1 MNRLLARFPHRR
13 LAVAL
18 LARGTV
24 AWVLVRLL
32 LLVTPQLVDGALIQL
47 EPRAA
52 LGVVGLTGFVGMIQA
67 RWRNEPR
74 FFANLGIAPAAT
86 FLLSITP
93 AAIAEVLVIVMS
105 GA

>member
-1 MNRLLARFPHRR
+1 MTRFTARFPNRQ

-18 LARGTV
+18 LGRGAV

-32 LLVTPQLVDGALIQL
+32 LLVAPQLSGGALIQL
-47 EPRAA
+47 EPTAA
-52 LGVVGLTGFVGMIQA
+52 LAVVGLTGFIGLVHA

-86 FLLSITP
+86 LLLSMAP
-93 AAIAEVLVIVMS
+93 AVVAETLMAVL
-105 GA
+105 GGG